1 MRRGGPRAGDEYHSD
16 GQRRSADART
26 AALHA
31 LHAAPCR
38 SSATPSS
45 RRGRVC
51 LGESDEKVY
60 ACEVFSRRDGADP
73 ASTRALFQ
81 LFQGAAAGAALAR
94 RVPPRRN
101 RAEYAGMQ
109 AMPRSEEH
117 TSELQSLMR
126 ISYAVFC

>member
-1 MRRGGPRAGDEYHSD
+1 MRRGGPRAGDECHSD

-38 SSATPSS
+38 CSATPSS

-81 LFQGAAAGAALAR
+81 LFPGAAA
-94 RVPPRRN
+94 
-101 RAEYAGMQ
+101 
-109 AMPRSEEH
+109 RSEEH
-117 TSELQSLMR
+117 TPKTQPITR
-126 ISYAVFC
+126 ISYAVSCFTNTIT

>member
-1 MRRGGPRAGDEYHSD
+1 MRRGGPRAGDECHSD

-81 LFQGAAAGAALAR
+81 LIQGAAAGAALER
-94 RVPPRRN
+94 RYGKRVVS
-101 RAEYAGMQ
+101 G
-109 AMPRSEEH
+109 
-117 TSELQSLMR
+117 TSVSVREDSGVGGD
-126 ISYAVFC
+126 IKKKKIK

>member
-1 MRRGGPRAGDEYHSD
+1 MRRGGPRAGDECHSD

-60 ACEVFSRRDGADP
+60 ACEVFSQIGRASRRESVCPYVKISVVAV
-73 ASTRALFQ
+73 TLKK
-81 LFQGAAAGAALAR
+81 
-94 RVPPRRN
+94 N
-101 RAEYAGMQ
+101 RTTTTIIKTK
-109 AMPRSEEH
+109 H
-117 TSELQSLMR
+117 
-126 ISYAVFC
+126 